1 MSELRKLVLVHLL
14 LNVYLVA
21 IVQPMYPILDYLIN
35 YDYIVEQLCENR
47 DKPVMAC
54 NGKCYLGQQVEKTQK
69 GSQDTDKP
77 VPPQMDLDKI
87 TTIRPQPAPFLL
99 KVPELRLER
108 PDNERTGSS
117 GEFLDS
123 VFRPPIS

>member
-1 MSELRKLVLVHLL
+1 MSDLRKLVLVHLL

-21 IVQPMYPILDYLIN
+21 IIQPMYPILDYLIN

-54 NGKCYLGQQVEKTQK
+54 NGKCYLGQQVTKSQKKGPESEK
-69 GSQDTDKP
+69 P
-77 VPPQMDLDKI
+77 LPPQMDLDKI
-87 TTIRPQPAPFLL
+87 TTIRPQQASYPFEAPDA
-99 KVPELRLER
+99 RTER
-108 PDNERTGSS
+108 PDRDPPRDMLV
-117 GEFLDS
+117 FLDP